1 MSSNLEKEIQ
11 KIKDL
16 YINKKE
22 YSELEEVKS
31 EIKNIY
37 DKCKNNDNGEDLAIE
52 YLTFIRKLCWANKY
66 NMIPEEE
73 ELEGERVYSDFK
85 HSDKVAIKYLE
96 LLILLLFERGGVKR
110 HKAMTVGEQVW
121 TEHITSENVGRQYFM
136 LLTLFIRL
144 ETVSEVSHVLGNLFY
159 ILKNDPDLIG
169 VVDVLID
176 QLMISESA
184 KEEDRNKARVVLK
197 YLDENDK
204 KNEILSRSKY
214 NISYEVYGKL
224 NDNELTKL
232 LEVWG
237 IVQTIKEQL
246 IVKELVNISFGHYTS
261 GKVLQELLKQK
272 EDTEYK
278 ISSRTRLSN
287 VNYMNDP
294 SEGKILDQFLQLDS
308 NLQQLSLKP
317 SPWFLMSLT
326 TAIDRLE
333 MWAQYG
339 SQAKGVCLILDS
351 NDFLKGDLFSGPK
364 MFKENRRRDLSD
376 IDSEKDSI
384 DSIRIDSE
392 NVKGD
397 FIYRIGYLSKQE
409 DEGTV
414 LKPEFNTCL
423 DKKEIDVINESLTIL
438 KESMNEIDKESTLYE
453 IVDECLEE
461 IRYLFKS
468 ADYSYESE
476 LRILK
481 YVALEPDNKKI
492 KIDDSDG
499 VAKLYVERDS
509 ELKLSEVIFGPKFQN
524 PENVTPLLYLLDK
537 NIKFRQS
544 QIPFK

>member
-364 MFKENRRRDLSD
+364 C
-376 IDSEKDSI
+376 
-384 DSIRIDSE
+384 
-392 NVKGD
+392 
-397 FIYRIGYLSKQE
+397 
-409 DEGTV
+409 
-414 LKPEFNTCL
+414 LKKIE
-423 DKKEIDVINESLTIL
+423 
-438 KESMNEIDKESTLYE
+438 
-453 IVDECLEE
+453 EE
-461 IRYLFKS
+461 IY
-468 ADYSYESE
+468 
-476 LRILK
+476 
-481 YVALEPDNKKI
+481 
-492 KIDDSDG
+492 
-499 VAKLYVERDS
+499 
-509 ELKLSEVIFGPKFQN
+509 
-524 PENVTPLLYLLDK
+524 
-537 NIKFRQS
+537 
-544 QIPFK
+544 QI